1 MLCAYLDHPIQRS
14 MINPFQPG
22 DTQSFIRT
30 VRDADLARFDSGLV
44 HAVYATF
51 ALARDA
57 EWASRLFV
65 LAMKEDHEEGIG
77 VSVSVEHLAPAPQ
90 GSDVRLTSTLVLVDG
105 NRIECRW
112 EAHLDE
118 VLVTRGEQVQ
128 RILPKERIA
137 QVFAP
142 R

>member
-1 MLCAYLDHPIQRS
+1 

-30 VRDADLARFDSGLV
+30 VSEADLARFDSGLV

-57 EWASRLFV
+57 EWACRLFV

-77 VSVSVEHLAPAPQ
+77 VSVSVEHLAPAPH
-90 GSDVRLTSTLVLVDG
+90 GSEVRITGILLAVEG
-105 NRIECRW
+105 NRIDCRW
-112 EAHLDE
+112 EAHLGE
-118 VLVTRGEQVQ
+118 VLVARGEQVQ
-128 RILPKERIA
+128 RILPKERIEGIFGL
-137 QVFAP
+137 Q
-142 R
+142 